1 MAIHRL
7 SEEEGDPDEFVLSNA
22 PPKPKPWREGE
33 PDNTRQTVFFTGMD
47 CLAGQQDLFETDGN
61 AARTCEN
68 Q

>member
-7 SEEEGDPDEFVLSNA
+7 SDEEGDSDEFVLSNA
-22 PPKPKPWREGE
+22 PPKPKPWRGGE
-33 PDNTRQTVFFTGMD
+33 PENTRQTVLFTGMD